1 MVEWKPMRSSAPTE
15 YELYDYQTDP
25 LEKTNLASKMPKVLE
40 NMKKILAQHPPAMK
54 PRR

>member
-1 MVEWKPMRSSAPTE
+1 MRSSAPIE

-25 LEKTNLASKMPKVLE
+25 LEKTNLAANKPKILE
-40 NMKKILAQHPPAMK
+40 NMKKILAQHPPAIK